1 MKRVSVIVDGLNLMH
16 SLQNQAP
23 HIEYLNLVELAK
35 RLTNVRTEVLVEI
48 QYFSALASHI
58 SDWGQEKQRRF
69 MESLRSEGVDVLLG
83 HFNQARSVCESCGH
97 KSNRHL
103 EKQTDVNI
111 AAALIQGA
119 YENTYD
125 KVLLFTA
132 DSDLLPA
139 IRLVKSK
146 FPEKEIKLVSTVP
159 YLRPVHATLGLVC
172 DGQIRLTP
180 ELVEPHLIRY
190 KQE

>member
-1 MKRVSVIVDGLNLMH
+1 VIVDGLNLLH
-16 SLQNQAP
+16 SLQHQAP
-23 HIEYLNLVELAK
+23 HIEYLNLVDLAR
-35 RLTNVRTEVLVEI
+35 RLTNVRTEVLVGI
-48 QYFSALASHI
+48 QYFSAIASHI
-58 SDWGQEKQRRF
+58 SDWGQEKQKRF
-69 MESLRSEGVDVLLG
+69 IESLQFDGVSVVLG
-83 HFNQARSVCESCGH
+83 HFNQDRHVCDSCGH

-111 AAALIQGA
+111 ATALIQGA
-119 YENTYD
+119 YENAYD
-125 KVLLFTA
+125 KVLLLTA

-146 FPEKEIKLVSTVP
+146 FPDKEIKLVSTVP
-159 YLRPVHATLGLVC
+159 YLRPVHATLGRIC

-190 KQE
+190 EPE